1 MSEPYALAGGGEF
14 ALHPQLAADTVT
26 VGDWPL
32 CRVLLMN
39 ESRYPW
45 LILVPRR
52 AGLRELYELNAPDR
66 QQFFAESC
74 LLAQTLQAQTRA
86 DKINIAALG
95 NMVPQLHIHHLARF
109 RDDDAWPAPV
119 WGKHPVRAFAADALQ
134 QRCRDWQQA
143 LAAGLPLA

>member
-1 MSEPYALAGGGEF
+1 MSDLLSGAAF

-52 AGLRELYELNAPDR
+52 AGLRELYELDEQDR
-66 QQFFAESC
+66 GQFFAESC
-74 LLAQTLQAQTRA
+74 QLAQTLQRQTGA

-119 WGKHPVRAFAADALQ
+119 WGKHPVRPYEAALL
-134 QRCRDWQQA
+134 QA
-143 LAAGLPLA
+143 LRERWRQTLAALLSLA